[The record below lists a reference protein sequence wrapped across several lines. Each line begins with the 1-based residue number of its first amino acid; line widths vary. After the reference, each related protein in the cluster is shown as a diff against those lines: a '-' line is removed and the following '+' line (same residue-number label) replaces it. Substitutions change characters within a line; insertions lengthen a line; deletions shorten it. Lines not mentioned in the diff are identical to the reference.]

1 MISSTVDG
9 LGLSGPVLILIIV
22 AGLIQVLIQVAALV
36 SLYRAPAVVFGNKW
50 VWVAI
55 IILGSLM
62 GALVFFII
70 GRKPEPTKEPAP
82 GDNAARGAAAEER
95 SRSAVDLLYGDKE
108 ER

>member
-1 MISSTVDG
+1 MISSTADG
-9 LGLSGPVLILIIV
+9 LGLSGPVLILIVV
-22 AGLIQVLIQVAALV
+22 AGLIQILLQVAALV

-55 IILGSLM
+55 IIIGGLM
-62 GALVFFII
+62 GALVYFII
-70 GRKPEPTKEPAP
+70 GRQPAPAKEPAA